1 MDLGLAGKVVIV
13 TGATA
18 NIGRAIGL
26 DFAAEAARVVIVGR
40 DADAGARVAA
50 DSKARGAQD
59 AVFVAADL
67 LDPAAPATIMKA
79 AENLGPV
86 EVLVNN
92 VGGNVGTGFFVDS
105 DPASWDGDI
114 DLNFKSNLRMTQA
127 VLPGMIGRKAGRI
140 VNIGSTAGIVGDYQL
155 PIYSAMK
162 AAVHGFTVVL
172 AKEVAHHCQCRRPL
186 RHLCHRPCRLQH
198 RQPLPP
204 RQRLSRPLVGRPH
217 RVRPENAPPPRAW
230 PARIRQARGDR
241 RGSAVPRLGPGGIR
255 HRAGAQ
261 RQRRSTA
268 VSERWIVTAGN
279 AATDCS
285 FLGRRVHAQQ
295 SEAWSSDAVRRR
307 GYRRSRP
314 SPTGVDSGTA
324 WKRSGLRFAP
334 RPQPTWPAAELTC
347 ARLDRT
353 PGPTRG

>member
-172 AKEVAHHCQCRRPL
+172 AKEVA
-186 RHLCHRPCRLQH
+186 QH
-198 RQPLPP
+198 GIT
-204 RQRLSRPLVGRPH
+204 V
-217 RVRPENAPPPRAW
+217 NAVAPYA
-230 PARIRQARGDR
+230 
-241 RGSAVPRLGPGGIR
+241 
-255 HRAGAQ
+255 
-261 RQRRSTA
+261 TF
-268 VSERWIVTAGN
+268 
-279 AATDCS
+279 ATDPAAFS
-285 FLGRRVHAQQ
+285 TGSRFHPDSDFLARSSAGLTEYDQKMRRRRV
-295 SEAWSSDAVRRR
+295 
-307 GYRRSRP
+307 
-314 SPTGVDSGTA
+314 
-324 WKRSGLRFAP
+324 
-334 RPQPTWPAAELTC
+334 
-347 ARLDRT
+347 
-353 PGPTRG
+353 PGPREFAKPEEIGAAVLYLASDRAEYVTGQVLSVNGGALL